1 MQVQR
6 VNFELTTAAL
16 LESIVVESNHDEFG
30 FVSDVDIITVY
41 LEHMVCQH
49 CPGASPVT
57 HS

>member
-16 LESIVVESNHDEFG
+16 LQSIVTESNHDQSG

-49 CPGASPVT
+49 RPAANPVMP
-57 HS
+57 S